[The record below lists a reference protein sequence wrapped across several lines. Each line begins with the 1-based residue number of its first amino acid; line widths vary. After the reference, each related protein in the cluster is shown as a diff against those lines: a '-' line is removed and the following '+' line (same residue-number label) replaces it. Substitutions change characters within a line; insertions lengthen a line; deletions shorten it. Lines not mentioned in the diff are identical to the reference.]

1 MDATQAILR
10 RLETVR
16 QGTWRAVQ
24 TASTS
29 HKLAVAFALFLIP
42 LGFVA
47 SKLADEQQHSVD
59 VVRQERDGAA
69 YLRVVNEAHTLLNM
83 QTRAQQLGHEDVD
96 NVSAAIR
103 ALRSA
108 ERRYGQGLGT
118 AEISDRAITAMRTLL
133 RNDRARGTAAG
144 AAVMA
149 LCDLAHAIGDRAH
162 LVRDPERSSHFAAAI
177 VIERAPMLAQQARD
191 LATLTDT
198 VFADRRIGEGER
210 TQVLQDLALL
220 ERTSN
225 SLSNA
230 LSAMTE
236 SADQATLSASLEP
249 PMYAVLTNFAAYRAS
264 VERALDRNRVNLE
277 DLVATEAGAQF
288 ALSDLS
294 GRVSNA
300 LDGMLEAR
308 ANRLASERTSTLLLA
323 AALFLVVLGFIVALL
338 RVGLV
343 QPIDSLSAS
352 IRAIADGNY
361 DSEIPALKRGDEIGD
376 MARALAV
383 LRDAAEARISADAAR
398 IAAESANLAKSQF
411 VANMSHELR
420 TPLNAIIGYAEIL
433 AEDSEDRGDT
443 SSIADLQRIN
453 MAARHLLAVINDI
466 LDLSKIEA
474 GRMDVLAAPSDPRGI
489 VAEAVATARP
499 LALKNQNALDCD
511 IEQIEDAYV
520 DAQKLRQCL
529 LNLLSNACKFTKQG
543 DVKLTMRREEHAGG
557 ARLVFTVSD
566 TGIGLTEEQMGRLFQ
581 AFEQASAN
589 TARDFGGTGLG
600 LMITRRMAQMMGGDV
615 SVTSEHGKGAT
626 FTLWVQQFYQ
636 GFGANGSEDVFEREG
651 DEDAPLAVVIDDE
664 ASARDLAVRAL
675 TQVGFAVQCARTA
688 EAGLTLARTLKP
700 ALVVL
705 DINLP
710 DRDGWGVIA
719 DMSGDSET
727 SAVPIVVL
735 SIEEDRRRSI
745 ELGAA
750 EHLVKPA
757 TRDMLCVAALRLAR
771 IRAQDRPTHA
781 AEPAIKLR
789 A

>member
-1 MDATQAILR
+1 MNAKQAIVR
-10 RLETVR
+10 RLETAR
-16 QGTWRAVQ
+16 QGAWKVVQ

-29 HKLAVAFALFLIP
+29 QKLAVAFALFLIP
-42 LGFVA
+42 LAFVA
-47 SKLADEQQHSVD
+47 GKLADEQQHSVD

-69 YLRVVNEAHTLLNM
+69 YLRVINEAHTLLNM
-83 QTRAQQLGHEDVD
+83 QTRAQQIGHDDVD
-96 NVSAAIR
+96 NISAAIR

-108 ERRYGQGLGT
+108 ERRYGEGLGT
-118 AEISDRAITAMRTLL
+118 AEISDRAITAMRTVLN
-133 RNDRARGTAAG
+133 NDRARTTAAG
-144 AAVMA
+144 AAVLA
-149 LCDLAHAIGDRAH
+149 LCDLAHKIGDRAH
-162 LVRDPERSSHFAAAI
+162 LVRDPERASHAAASV

-191 LATLTDT
+191 LATLSHE

-210 TQVLQDLALL
+210 TQMLQELALL
-220 ERTSN
+220 ERTSRA
-225 SLSNA
+225 LSNA
-230 LSAMTE
+230 MTTVSE
-236 SADQATLSASLEP
+236 SAADPALGAALEP
-249 PMYAVLTNFAAYRAS
+249 PVYAVLTNFAAYRGY
-264 VERALDRNRVNLE
+264 VEQALERGRINPQ

-288 ALSDLS
+288 ALADLS
-294 GRVSNA
+294 GRVSTA
-300 LDGMLEAR
+300 LDSMLKAR
-308 ANRLASERTSTLLLA
+308 AKSLADERTGTLLLA
-323 AALFLVVLGFIVALL
+323 ATLFIVVLGFIVALL

-361 DSEIPALKRGDEIGD
+361 DSEIPALTRGDEIGD

-383 LRDAAEARISADAAR
+383 LRDAAEARISSDAAR
-398 IAAESANLAKSQF
+398 IAAETANRAKSQF

-433 AEDSEDRGDT
+433 AEDAEDRADT
-443 SSIADLQRIN
+443 TSIADLQRIN

-474 GRMDVLAAPSDPRGI
+474 GRMDVLAAPTDPRSI
-489 VAEAVATARP
+489 VAEAINTARP
-499 LALKNQNALDCD
+499 LASKNQNALACD
-511 IEQIEDAYV
+511 IEQIEDAFV

-543 DVKLTMRREEHAGG
+543 EVKLSMRREEHRDG
-557 ARLVFTVSD
+557 ARLVFDVSD
-566 TGIGLTEEQMGRLFQ
+566 TGIGLSDEQMGRLFQ

-589 TARDFGGTGLG
+589 TAREFGGTGLG

-615 SVTSEHGKGAT
+615 RVASQLGKGAT
-626 FTLWVQQFYQ
+626 FTLWVPQFFQ
-636 GFGANGSEDVFEREG
+636 GFGESGSGDVFEREG
-651 DEDAPLAVVIDDE
+651 DEDAPLALVIDDE

-688 EAGLTLARTLKP
+688 EAGVTLARTLKP

-710 DRDGWGVIA
+710 DREGWDVI
-719 DMSGDSET
+719 SELSLDSET
-727 SAVPIVVL
+727 AAVPIVVL

-745 ELGAA
+745 DLGAA

-757 TRDMLCVAALRLAR
+757 TRDMLCAAALRLAR
-771 IRAQDRPTHA
+771 IRPQPRPVA
-781 AEPAIKLR
+781 MKISA
-789 A
+789 

>member
-1 MDATQAILR
+1 MDAKEAIVR
-10 RLETVR
+10 RLATAR
-16 QGTWRAVQ
+16 QGAWKMVQ
-24 TASTS
+24 SASTS
-29 HKLAVAFALFLIP
+29 QKLAVAFALFLIP
-42 LGFVA
+42 LAYVA
-47 SKLADEQQHSVD
+47 GKLADEQQHSVD

-69 YLRVVNEAHTLLNM
+69 YLRVINEAHTLLNM
-83 QTRAQQLGHEDVD
+83 QMRAQQLGHENVD
-96 NVSAAIR
+96 NISAAIR

-108 ERRYGQGLGT
+108 ERRYGEGLET
-118 AEISDRAITAMRTLL
+118 AEISDRAITAMRTVLN
-133 RNDRARGTAAG
+133 NDRARTTAAG

-149 LCDLAHAIGDRAH
+149 LCDLAHKVGDRAH
-162 LVRDPERSSHFAAAI
+162 LVRDPERASHFAAGV
-177 VIERAPMLAQQARD
+177 VIERAPMLAQQARE
-191 LATLTDT
+191 LAALTET

-210 TQVLQDLALL
+210 TELLQHLALL
-220 ERTSN
+220 ESTSGA
-225 SLSNA
+225 LSNA
-230 LSAMTE
+230 MTSMTE
-236 SADQATLSASLEP
+236 SAANQRLSNSLEP
-249 PMYAVLTNFAAYRAS
+249 PVYAVLTNFAVYRSS
-264 VERALDRNRVNLE
+264 VERALGRGRLDLE
-277 DLVATEAGAQF
+277 ELIATEAGAQF

-294 GRVSNA
+294 GRVSTA
-300 LDGMLEAR
+300 LDTMLQAR
-308 ANRLASERTSTLLLA
+308 AKRLADERTGTLLLA
-323 AALFLVVLGFIVALL
+323 AALFIVVLGFVVALL

-343 QPIDSLSAS
+343 QPIDSISAS

-361 DSEIPALKRGDEIGD
+361 DSEIPALTRGDEIGE

-398 IAAESANLAKSQF
+398 IAAETANRAKSQF

-433 AEDSEDRGDT
+433 AEDAEDRGD
-443 SSIADLQRIN
+443 SASIADLQRIN

-474 GRMDVLAAPSDPRGI
+474 GRMDVLAAPTDPRA
-489 VAEAVATARP
+489 VAAEAMATARP
-499 LALKNQNALDCD
+499 LASKNQNALDCD
-511 IEQIEDAYV
+511 IEEVAEAFV

-543 DVKLTMRREEHAGG
+543 EVKLAMRREQHDSG
-557 ARLVFTVSD
+557 ARLVFTVAD
-566 TGIGLTEEQMGRLFQ
+566 TGIGLSEEQIGRLFQ

-589 TARDFGGTGLG
+589 TAREFGGTGLG

-615 SVTSEHGKGAT
+615 SVASELGKGAV
-626 FTLWVQQFYQ
+626 FTLWVPQFYQ
-636 GFGANGSEDVFEREG
+636 GFGASGSGDVFEREG
-651 DEDAPLAVVIDDE
+651 DEDAPLAVVIDDQ

-688 EAGLTLARTLKP
+688 DAGITLARTLKP
-700 ALVVL
+700 ALIVL

-710 DRDGWGVIA
+710 DREGWEVIS
-719 DMSGDSET
+719 DLSVDPET
-727 SAVPIVVL
+727 APIPIVVL

-757 TRDMLCVAALRLAR
+757 TRDLLCAAALRLAR
-771 IRAQDRPTHA
+771 IRPQPRATA
-781 AEPAIKLR
+781 LKLS